1 MEDEP
6 LLEEHYAPDTVSE
19 ASFAMAFAYA
29 FQYRVLVT
37 CIFLNKTRAV
47 RARPYLEDFFEEF
60 PTPDMLQHADSKHI
74 QKEYFKHLGLYR
86 RACWLVKMAGQLLRT
101 PPRPDEREKKSYKDA
116 GYASE
121 VSHLT
126 GVGDY
131 ASDAWRLFCKK
142 PFYASYGTTI
152 EDEWK
157 TLDPQDKDLKRY
169 VERKRR
175 EERATQQVEDVTMWM
190 AKVKLSRPQRP
201 RPAACGS
208 STLEQRDERTALQV
222 EDDTMWMAKVQLPRP
237 RKSRPEM
244 RGSST
249 LLGSGDNALR
259 IPQRIIDNAI
269 ANSTTSSRRSRENG
283 AQPMVT
289 AAS

>member
-1 MEDEP
+1 
-6 LLEEHYAPDTVSE
+6 
-19 ASFAMAFAYA
+19 
-29 FQYRVLVT
+29 VT

-47 RARPYLEDFFEEF
+47 NARPYLEDFFEEY
-60 PTPDMLQHADSKHI
+60 PAPDVLQHADSKHI
-74 QKEYFKHLGLYR
+74 QEEYFKHLGLHR
-86 RACWLVKMAGQLLRT
+86 RADWLVKMAGQLLRT
-101 PPRPDEREKKSYKDA
+101 PPRPGECKRKSYKNA

-121 VSHLT
+121 VSHLA

-131 ASDAWRLFCKK
+131 ATDAWRLFCKK

-157 TLDPQDKDLKRY
+157 TLDPEDKDLKRY

-175 EERATQQVEDVTMWM
+175 EERTSQRVEDITMWM
-190 AKVKLSRPQRP
+190 AKVILSRPQRP
-201 RPAACGS
+201 RLAACGS
-208 STLEQRDERTALQV
+208 STLERRDERTALQV

-249 LLGSGDNALR
+249 LLGSGDHALR
-259 IPQRIIDNAI
+259 ILERIINDAI
-269 ANSTTSSRRSRENG
+269 TNSTASSRRWGRSDT
-283 AQPMVT
+283 QPVVT

>member
-1 MEDEP
+1 
-6 LLEEHYAPDTVSE
+6 
-19 ASFAMAFAYA
+19 
-29 FQYRVLVT
+29 VT

-47 RARPYLEDFFEEF
+47 KARPYLEGFFEKY
-60 PTPDMLQHADSKHI
+60 PTPDVLQHADPCYI
-74 QKEYFKHLGLYR
+74 QEEYFKHLGLYR
-86 RACWLVKMAGQLLRT
+86 RAEWLVKMAGQLLHT
-101 PPRPDEREKKSYKDA
+101 PPRPDKREKKSYKDA

-175 EERATQQVEDVTMWM
+175 EERTTQQVEDVTMWM

-208 STLEQRDERTALQV
+208 STLEQRDKRTALQV
-222 EDDTMWMAKVQLPRP
+222 EDDTVWMAKVQLPRP

-249 LLGSGDNALR
+249 LLGSSDHALR
-259 IPQRIIDNAI
+259 IPQRIINDAI
-269 ANSTTSSRRSRENG
+269 TNSTASSRRWGGSDT
-283 AQPMVT
+283 QPVVT